1 MSKINDYT
9 ILTTPAL
16 DDKLIGTRTG
26 GSPEN
31 ATFNFTPALLL
42 ALFQANFNAATIV
55 ISNVPVYADNAA
67 AVAAGLA
74 IGKLYRTGD
83 ALKIVHT

>member
-1 MSKINDYT
+1 MSKINDYPV
-9 ILTTPAL
+9 ISPPAL

-42 ALFQANFNAATIV
+42 TLFQANFSAAAIV
-55 ISNVPVYADNAA
+55 IASVPVYADNAA
-67 AVAAGLA
+67 AVAAGLSV
-74 IGKLYRTGD
+74 GELYRTGD
-83 ALKIVHT
+83 ALKIVHV

>member
-1 MSKINDYT
+1 MSKINDYPV
-9 ILTTPAL
+9 ISPPAL

-42 ALFQANFNAATIV
+42 ALFQANFSAAAIV
-55 ISNVPVYADNAA
+55 IASVPVYADNAA
-67 AVAAGLA
+67 AVAAGLSV
-74 IGKLYRTGD
+74 GKLYRTGD
-83 ALKIVHT
+83 ALKIVHV